1 MHRYEMIM
9 IIDLEIVLAHLE
21 WRLWCLSWG
30 GEDDEV
36 HDAASVDTAAR
47 QLINFEYFAAELGK
61 ILDITPRT

>member
-1 MHRYEMIM
+1 
-9 IIDLEIVLAHLE
+9 LAHLE